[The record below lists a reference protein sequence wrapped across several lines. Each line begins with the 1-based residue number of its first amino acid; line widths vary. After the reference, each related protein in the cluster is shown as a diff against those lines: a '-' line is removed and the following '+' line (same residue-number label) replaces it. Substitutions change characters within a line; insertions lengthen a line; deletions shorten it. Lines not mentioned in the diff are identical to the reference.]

1 MSFLGNIINEFT
13 HSNSGQHHQQQQ
25 QQQQQSGGYGGG
37 YESGQNYGQ
46 NYSNPQQGGPPQV
59 HPPWRAVWDDRDNR
73 WLYINE
79 QNGERTFEHP
89 GHGNYNNNY
98 GSNNNYNNYNNNNS
112 GYPPPQQQQ
121 QQQFYPEEEHRAE
134 KKHGGHGLAYG
145 AMGAAAGLA
154 GGALLMH
161 EGEEVRRDWDR
172 DEDRVENKMGQW
184 GRDVEDAPED
194 VARWT
199 GEKVRC
205 VLSTVS
211 PLMLCLPSPLL
222 LLLLLLVGGRTCS
235 PPSLTCLL
243 FLFSAGPGC
252 RRYTPRH

>member
-13 HSNSGQHHQQQQ
+13 HSNSGQHQQQ

-37 YESGQNYGQ
+37 YGGGQGYGGGGENYGQ
-46 NYSNPQQGGPPQV
+46 NYGGQQQGGPPQV

-89 GHGNYNNNY
+89 GHGNYNNY
-98 GSNNNYNNYNNNNS
+98 GSNNNYNNNNS
-112 GYPPPQQQQ
+112 GYYPPQQQQ
-121 QQQFYPEEEHRAE
+121 QQYYPEEQQRAE
-134 KKHGGHGLAYG
+134 KKHGGGHGMAYG

-205 VLSTVS
+205 V
-211 PLMLCLPSPLL
+211 MF
-222 LLLLLLVGGRTCS
+222 R
-235 PPSLTCLL
+235 LL
-243 FLFSAGPGC
+243 FLSSP
-252 RRYTPRH
+252 